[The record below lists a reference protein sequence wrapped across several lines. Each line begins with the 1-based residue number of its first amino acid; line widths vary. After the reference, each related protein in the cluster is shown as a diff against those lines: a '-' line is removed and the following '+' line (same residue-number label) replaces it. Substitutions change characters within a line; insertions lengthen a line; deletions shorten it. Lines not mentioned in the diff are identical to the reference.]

1 MSTIPCA
8 KETQRES
15 EEETEYH
22 KDFSDVNQQRVKRKI
37 ITTWRIPFVQKEKEN
52 EDNINFG
59 DDAAN
64 EEDEIEEEKE
74 SENED

>member
-8 KETQRES
+8 EETQRES

-22 KDFSDVNQQRVKRKI
+22 KDFSDGNQQRVKRKI
-37 ITTWRIPFVQKEKEN
+37 IPTWGIPIVQKEKEN
-52 EDNINFG
+52 EDINFG

-64 EEDEIEEEKE
+64 KEDEIEEEKE